1 MSQPFDPSHPRDI
14 DLVMLTVAREIHD
27 GGSLTAAAERMGVSQ
42 PALSQHIRRL
52 ENKLG
57 VALTTRVG
65 RSLRLT
71 EAGMVL
77 AKHAVAVEASL
88 DSARRELSDI
98 AQLVGGR
105 LRLAAFPSASSSIVP
120 TLLKRMHDAYP
131 GVRVTFVEEEPP
143 EAAQLLRDD
152 RIDLAITFSYPDDLL
167 DPHFTSTRGL
177 AVHDLFAESVPIALP
192 VDHPAAGE
200 RTVDLTRLSGDDWI
214 AGCPRCRGHLLELC
228 RSAGFEPHIT
238 RETDHSVA
246 VLGMVS
252 HGMGVAMLPSLA
264 LSYLAIPPG
273 VVLRETS
280 PNSLRQVHAV
290 TSSEASRI
298 PSVATALA
306 VLATLT
312 APQLAGVPSVGAAP
326 SSQSTSG
333 AR

>member
-1 MSQPFDPSHPRDI
+1 MSESFDPSHPRDI
-14 DLVMLTVAREIHD
+14 DLVMLTIAREIHD
-27 GGSLTAAAERMGVSQ
+27 GGSLTAAATRMGVSQ

-52 ENKLG
+52 ESKLG
-57 VALTTRVG
+57 IALTTRVG
-65 RSLRLT
+65 RSLQLT

-98 AQLVGGR
+98 AELVGGR

-120 TLLKRMHDAYP
+120 TLLKRMHDDYP

-167 DPHFTSTRGL
+167 DPHSVSTRGL
-177 AVHDLFAESVPIALP
+177 AVHDLFTEPVLLTLP
-192 VDHPAAGE
+192 RDHPAAGE
-200 RTVDLTRLSGDDWI
+200 EIVDMARLSGDDWI

-252 HGMGVAMLPSLA
+252 NGMGVAMLPSLA
-264 LSYLAIPPG
+264 LSYLAIPSG

-280 PNSLRQVHAV
+280 PRSPRQLHAV

-306 VLATLT
+306 VLSSLT
-312 APQLAGVPSVGAAP
+312 APRLAGSPPAVVAS
-326 SSQSTSG
+326 
-333 AR
+333 